1 MSFVVGVK
9 SRVAGFA
16 FSGLMMLLTGC
27 TAGRVPELLP
37 GYYQVAHTR
46 TPTLVAAAAPA
57 PGHRLYLT
65 QPTPDSLVFYP
76 SGPTPGRPLRYGLA
90 DFEGLKLRHG
100 EFDFDIFTL
109 PFKLRE
115 SREGVPTQLNTTFN
129 AALYLGRRLD
139 RYHFRRT
146 VLPTGQPA
154 PQIRTAGFG
163 YGGFVGL
170 GSTTVTADLTHQ
182 HAITDYEGAVLHGGV
197 AAIYDIRAL
206 NVGAALGFDYL
217 LGADG
222 PHWLYQGRPWLG
234 VLFGLN
240 LN

>member
-1 MSFVVGVK
+1 M
-9 SRVAGFA
+9 RRWARAGQWYR
-16 FSGLMMLLTGC
+16 LLLPLALLASC
-27 TAGRVPELLP
+27 TAGRVPQLAP
-37 GYYQVAHTR
+37 GYYQLTHTAV
-46 TPTLVAAAAPA
+46 PTLAAAAGAA
-57 PGHRLYLT
+57 PQRRLYLE

-76 SGPTPGRPLRYGLA
+76 AGPAPGRPLRYGLA

-115 SREGVPTQLNTTFN
+115 AREGVPTQLNTTFN

-146 VLPTGQPA
+146 TLPTGRSA
-154 PQIRTAGFG
+154 AQIQTAGFG

-170 GSTTVTADLTHQ
+170 GSTIVTADLTHQ

-217 LGADG
+217 LGDDG
-222 PHWLYQGRPWLG
+222 AHWLYQGRPWLG

>member
-1 MSFVVGVK
+1 MSYYMNK
-9 SRVAGFA
+9 
-16 FSGLMMLLTGC
+16 LLPALPLLALLAGC
-27 TAGRVPELLP
+27 TAGRVPQLAP
-37 GYYQVAHTR
+37 GSYTVPHAQA
-46 TPTLVAAAAPA
+46 PALAAAANAA
-57 PGHRLYLT
+57 PRHCLYLE

-76 SGPTPGRPLRYGLA
+76 AAPARPLRYGLA
-90 DFEGLKLRHG
+90 DFTGLKLKHS

-109 PFKLRE
+109 PFKLRAG
-115 SREGVPTQLNTTFN
+115 REGVPAQLNTTFN

-139 RYHFRRT
+139 RYQLRRA
-146 VLPTGQPA
+146 VLPSGRA
-154 PQIRTAGFG
+154 VPQIRTAGFG

-170 GSTTVTADLTHQ
+170 GSTIVTADLTHQ
-182 HAITDYEGAVLHGGV
+182 RAITDYEGAVLHGGV

-222 PHWLYQGRPWLG
+222 PYWLYQGQPWLG

>member
-1 MSFVVGVK
+1 MF
-9 SRVAGFA
+9 RPFL
-16 FSGLMMLLTGC
+16 FSLLLLFTGLAGC
-27 TAGRVPELLP
+27 TVGRVPQLAP

-46 TPTLVAAAAPA
+46 SATLAGAAAPA
-57 PGHRLYLT
+57 PGHRLYLA
-65 QPTPDSLVFYP
+65 QPTPDSLVFYLGN
-76 SGPTPGRPLRYGLA
+76 SARPLRYGLS

-109 PFKLRE
+109 PFKLRAG
-115 SREGVPTQLNTTFN
+115 REGVPAQLNTTFN

-170 GSTTVTADLTHQ
+170 GSTIVTADLTRQ
-182 HAITDYEGAVLHGGV
+182 HAITDYEGAVLHAGV

>member
-1 MSFVVGVK
+1 MVRPVL
-9 SRVAGFA
+9 RC
-16 FSGLMMLLTGC
+16 LLVLPAVLAAC
-27 TAGRVPELLP
+27 TVGRVPQLAP
-37 GYYQVAHTR
+37 GHYQVAHTR
-46 TPTLVAAAAPA
+46 SAALTAAAGQV
-57 PGHRLYLT
+57 PGRRLYLA

-76 SGPTPGRPLRYGLA
+76 GPQARPLRYGLA

-109 PFKLRE
+109 PFKLRA
-115 SREGVPTQLNTTFN
+115 SREGVPAQLNTTFN

-146 VLPTGQPA
+146 VLPTGQAA

-170 GSTTVTADLTHQ
+170 GSTVVTADLTRQ